1 MRGHGSY
8 PNARS
13 LSTMQG
19 LRRRLPA
26 RVSKDFSGFDIKGPD
41 GKNLASGTHSD
52 GATKRMGLEV
62 AEIEMPKQWG

>member
-1 MRGHGSY
+1 
-8 PNARS
+8 
-13 LSTMQG
+13 MQG